1 MNFLY
6 RADSHFNLANMFTF
20 GNLTSGLIAIYLAT
34 QGNYVWAVIL
44 LWIGGGFDIFDGKMA
59 RKHGLSN
66 EFGIQLDSYAD
77 FLSFVLTPVFIIF
90 ISIIDQ
96 PETPSFGFILGALV
110 SLYYIISGL
119 RRLIQFNINA
129 EEGEI
134 EEYFTG
140 MPTPMGAIVLWLIF
154 LGGLYIYPALIT
166 VALMAITGWL
176 LNSSVKIKHL

>member
-20 GNLTSGLIAIYLAT
+20 GNLASGLIALYLTT
-34 QGNYVWAVIL
+34 QGNFFMAIVF

-59 RKHGLSN
+59 RKYGLSN

-90 ISIIDQ
+90 VSFVQ
-96 PETPSFGFILGALV
+96 PSESLFIFVAGSMI

-129 EEGEI
+129 EEGEV

-140 MPTPMGAIVLWLIF
+140 LPTPMGAIVIWFIF
-154 LGGLYIYPALIT
+154 LGGVYIYPAFVTLI
-166 VALMAITGWL
+166 LMVITGWL
-176 LNSSVKIKHL
+176 LNSTVKIKHL

>member
-6 RADSHFNLANMFTF
+6 RAESHFNMANMFTF
-20 GNLTSGLIAIYLAT
+20 GNLTSGLIAMFLAT
-34 QGNYVWAVIL
+34 QENYFLAIGF
-44 LWIGGGFDIFDGKMA
+44 LWLGGFFDIFDGKMA

-90 ISIIDQ
+90 VSIIQ
-96 PETPSFGFILGALV
+96 PSESTLIFVAGSIV
-110 SLYYIISGL
+110 SVYYIISGL

-140 MPTPMGAIVLWLIF
+140 LPTPMGAIVIWFIF
-154 LGGLYIYPALIT
+154 LGGIYVYPAFVTII
-166 VALMAITGWL
+166 LMVITGWL
-176 LNSSVKIKHL
+176 LNSNVKIKHL

>member
-6 RADSHFNLANMFTF
+6 RAESHFNMANMFTF
-20 GNLTSGLIAIYLAT
+20 GNLASGLIAMYLAT
-34 QGNYVWAVIL
+34 QGNFVWAIVF
-44 LWIGGGFDIFDGKMA
+44 LWIGGGFDLFDGKMA
-59 RKHGLSN
+59 RKYGLSN

-90 ISIIDQ
+90 VSIIQVSDS
-96 PETPSFGFILGALV
+96 TLIFALGSAI

-129 EEGEI
+129 EEGEV

-140 MPTPMGAIVLWLIF
+140 LPTPMGAIVLWFVF
-154 LGGLYIYPALIT
+154 LGGVYVYPAFVTIL
-166 VALMAITGWL
+166 LMVTTGWL
-176 LNSSVKIKHL
+176 LNSTVKIKHL

>member
-20 GNLTSGLIAIYLAT
+20 GNLASGLIAMYLAT
-34 QGNYVWAVIL
+34 QGNFVWAVVF

-59 RKHGLSN
+59 RKYGLSN

-90 ISIIDQ
+90 ISIINQ
-96 PETPSFGFILGALV
+96 PETSSLVFALGAGI

-129 EEGEI
+129 EEGEV

-140 MPTPMGAIVLWLIF
+140 MPTPMGAIVLWFVF
-154 LGGLYIYPALIT
+154 LGGLYVYPAFAT
-166 VALMAITGWL
+166 VLLMAITGWL
-176 LNSSVKIKHL
+176 LNSTVKIKHL

>member
-6 RADSHFNLANMFTF
+6 RADSHFNMANMFTF
-20 GNLTSGLIAIYLAT
+20 GNLASGLIAMYLAT
-34 QGNYVWAVIL
+34 QGNFVWAIVF

-59 RKHGLSN
+59 RKYGLSN

-90 ISIIDQ
+90 VSIIQVSDS
-96 PETPSFGFILGALV
+96 TLIFALGSVV

-129 EEGEI
+129 EEGEV

-140 MPTPMGAIVLWLIF
+140 LPTPMGAVVIWFIF
-154 LGGLYIYPALIT
+154 LGGVYVYPAFVTIL
-166 VALMAITGWL
+166 LMAITGWL
-176 LNSSVKIKHL
+176 LNSTVKIKHL

>member
-6 RADSHFNLANMFTF
+6 RADSHFNMANMFTF
-20 GNLTSGLIAIYLAT
+20 GNLASGLIAMYLAT
-34 QGNYVWAVIL
+34 QGNFVWAIVF

-59 RKHGLSN
+59 RKYGLSN

-90 ISIIDQ
+90 VSIIQVSDS
-96 PETPSFGFILGALV
+96 TLIFALGSV
-110 SLYYIISGL
+110 ISLYYIISGL

-129 EEGEI
+129 EEGEV

-140 MPTPMGAIVLWLIF
+140 LPTPMGAIVLWFVF
-154 LGGLYIYPALIT
+154 LGGVYIYPAFVTIL
-166 VALMAITGWL
+166 LMVTTGWL
-176 LNSSVKIKHL
+176 LNSTVKIKHL

>member
-6 RADSHFNLANMFTF
+6 RADSHFNMANMFTF
-20 GNLTSGLIAIYLAT
+20 GNLASGLIAMYLAT
-34 QGNYVWAVIL
+34 QGNFIWAIVF

-59 RKHGLSN
+59 RKYGLSN

-90 ISIIDQ
+90 VSIIQVSDS
-96 PETPSFGFILGALV
+96 TLIFALGSVV

-129 EEGEI
+129 EEGEV

-140 MPTPMGAIVLWLIF
+140 LPTPMGAIVLWFVF
-154 LGGLYIYPALIT
+154 LGGVYIYPAFVTIL
-166 VALMAITGWL
+166 LMVTTGWL
-176 LNSSVKIKHL
+176 LNSTVKIKHL

>member
-6 RADSHFNLANMFTF
+6 RADSHFNMANMFTF
-20 GNLTSGLIAIYLAT
+20 GNLASGLIAMYLAT
-34 QGNYVWAVIL
+34 QGNFVWAVIF

-59 RKHGLSN
+59 RKYGLSN

-90 ISIIDQ
+90 VSIIQVSDS
-96 PETPSFGFILGALV
+96 TLIFTLGAAI

-140 MPTPMGAIVLWLIF
+140 LPTPMGAIVLWFVF
-154 LGGLYIYPALIT
+154 LGGIYVYPAFVTIL
-166 VALMAITGWL
+166 LMVITGWL
-176 LNSSVKIKHL
+176 LNSTVKIKHL

>member
-20 GNLTSGLIAIYLAT
+20 ANLTSGLIAIYLAT
-34 QGNYVWAVIL
+34 QGNYVLAVIFV
-44 LWIGGGFDIFDGKMA
+44 WIGGAFDIFDGKMA

-96 PETPSFGFILGALV
+96 PETSSFGFLLGALV

-129 EEGEI
+129 EEGQI

-154 LGGLYIYPALIT
+154 LGGLYIYPLFVT
-166 VALMAITGWL
+166 VALMAVTGWL
-176 LNSSVKIKHL
+176 LNSKVKIRHP

>member
-6 RADSHFNLANMFTF
+6 RAESHFNMANMFTF
-20 GNLTSGLIAIYLAT
+20 GNLASGLIAMYLAT
-34 QGNYVWAVIL
+34 QGNFVWAIVF

-59 RKHGLSN
+59 RKYGLSN

-90 ISIIDQ
+90 VSIIQVSDS
-96 PETPSFGFILGALV
+96 TLIFALGSAI

-129 EEGEI
+129 EEGEV

-140 MPTPMGAIVLWLIF
+140 LPTPMGAIVLWFVF
-154 LGGLYIYPALIT
+154 LGGVYVYPAFVT
-166 VALMAITGWL
+166 VMLLAITGWL
-176 LNSSVKIKHL
+176 LNSTVKIKHL

>member
-6 RADSHFNLANMFTF
+6 RADSHFNMANMFTF
-20 GNLTSGLIAIYLAT
+20 GNLASGLIAMYLAT
-34 QGNYVWAVIL
+34 QGNFIWAIVF

-59 RKHGLSN
+59 RKYGLSN

-90 ISIIDQ
+90 VSIIQVSDS
-96 PETPSFGFILGALV
+96 TLIFALGSV
-110 SLYYIISGL
+110 ISLYYIISGL

-129 EEGEI
+129 EEGEV

-140 MPTPMGAIVLWLIF
+140 LPTPMGAIVLWFIF
-154 LGGLYIYPALIT
+154 LGGVYIYPAFVTIL
-166 VALMAITGWL
+166 LMVTTGWL
-176 LNSSVKIKHL
+176 LNSTVKIKHL

>member
-20 GNLTSGLIAIYLAT
+20 GNLSSGLIAMYLAT
-34 QGNYVWAVIL
+34 QGDFACAIVF

-90 ISIIDQ
+90 VAIIQ
-96 PETPSFGFILGALV
+96 PSESNFIFITGAGV
-110 SLYYIISGL
+110 SVYYIISGL

-129 EEGEI
+129 EEGEV

-140 MPTPMGAIVLWLIF
+140 LPTPMGAIVLWFVF
-154 LGGLYIYPALIT
+154 LAGVYILPAFIT
-166 VALMAITGWL
+166 ILLMVITGWL
-176 LNSSVKIKHL
+176 LNSTVKIKHL